1 MKNRTIDTVF
11 LCRSPLQA
19 RICLHIIEHNK
30 LKNFDVIYTTQDNND
45 LDKSYYSML
54 SSKANFS
61 TYVYVTKKSRDI
73 YNHLSGLMKVK
84 RKWPKTIYNN
94 IYIASIDNYIFRYI
108 IKQNPKA
115 TLFGFD
121 DGAANISE
129 FGHYYHLNA
138 YKKAILYSW
147 LLRLPQ
153 PQTIKERL
161 SKHYTIYEGFK
172 NIVPKDKLIT
182 LQVFDSKSSSSNPS
196 DRALTFFIGQPFH
209 EYLNSKE
216 LSILLNW
223 LESQSIDYYVMHPRE
238 QKPLIDN
245 IKVLDKK
252 GLLAEDAI
260 FKNSKD
266 SRTKIISAYSTV
278 LFNIPPDSA
287 EKIYLSLSNN
297 SAEQERRRLIKRTGS
312 KIIKIF

>member
-1 MKNRTIDTVF
+1 MSRDINSVF
-11 LCRSPLQA
+11 LCRTPLQA
-19 RICLHIIEHNK
+19 RICLKIIETERITNYDLIYFTQDDDDLDRNYYSQLSQKSSFSVYIYVKRMKKDILNHIISLIE
-30 LKNFDVIYTTQDNND
+30 L
-45 LDKSYYSML
+45 
-54 SSKANFS
+54 
-61 TYVYVTKKSRDI
+61 R
-73 YNHLSGLMKVK
+73 
-84 RKWPKTIYNN
+84 RKWPSTVYKR
-94 IYIASIDNYIFRYI
+94 IYIASIDSFLFRFI
-108 IKQNPKA
+108 IKKNSNA
-115 TLFGFD
+115 SLIGFD
-121 DGAANISE
+121 DGSANISE
-129 FGHYYHLNA
+129 NSYYYNLNKFKRA
-138 YKKAILYSW
+138 NLYSR
-147 LLRLPQ
+147 LIGLPQ
-153 PQTIKERL
+153 AEEIVDQLT
-161 SKHYTIYEGFK
+161 KHYTIYDGFK

-196 DRALTFFIGQPFH
+196 DKALTFFIGQPFH

-223 LESQSIDYYVMHPRE
+223 LEGQSIDYYVMHPRE

-260 FKNSKD
+260 FKNSKH
-266 SRTKIISAYSTV
+266 SRTKIVSAYSTV

-287 EKIYLSLSNN
+287 EKIYLSLTNN